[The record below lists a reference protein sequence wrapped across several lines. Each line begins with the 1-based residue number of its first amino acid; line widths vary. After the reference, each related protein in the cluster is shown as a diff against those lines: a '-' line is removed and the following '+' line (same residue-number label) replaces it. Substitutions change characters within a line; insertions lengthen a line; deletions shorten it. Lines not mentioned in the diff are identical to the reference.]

1 MINLEEYRS
10 IEAQQRA
17 LNENLINVT
26 YFDSFGVEY
35 VPKEIKIFIETLNK
49 YLQNT
54 TLWLNYVWLLLHW
67 VTFDFM
73 FKGKSLTNLKNSLKN
88 LKIMIR
94 YLKLFFKLKLR

>member
-54 TLWLNYVWLLLHW
+54 TL
-67 VTFDFM
+67 
-73 FKGKSLTNLKNSLKN
+73 
-88 LKIMIR
+88 
-94 YLKLFFKLKLR
+94 

>member
-17 LNENLINVT
+17 LNENHINVT
-26 YFDSFGVEY
+26 YFDSFGVEH
-35 VPKEIKIFIETLNK
+35 VPKEIKIFIETINK

-67 VTFDFM
+67 VTFDLI
-73 FKGKSLTNLKNSLKN
+73 FKGKSLTNLKNNLKN

-94 YLKLFFKLKLR
+94 